1 MRLFIIIL
9 ISRNII
15 FIRRLISG
23 RRRYIRTHKQP
34 PTATTTIQF
43 SAEADHI
50 MKEPLDHATRQ
61 LADPDIIWMDTK
73 NSQYNK
79 RHNRKAAA
87 QLDKDIISVD
97 GDDGIK

>member
-1 MRLFIIIL
+1 MDDRA
-9 ISRNII
+9 
-15 FIRRLISG
+15 
-23 RRRYIRTHKQP
+23 IRTHKQP
-34 PTATTTIQF
+34 QTATTTIQF

-61 LADPDIIWMDTK
+61 LADLIWMEIQRIH
-73 NSQYNK
+73 NRYNK

-87 QLDKDIISVD
+87 QLDKDIIIVD